1 MRVGIIGITGMLGHH
16 AAIAAQAAGH
26 EVVGI
31 CRQGSDLSKI
41 ADLGDIEIRHGTLGV
56 ENLMQTSLDGLD
68 GVINSAGWYPTLPIS
83 GEAAAAE
90 ALEEMQTFY
99 AACKHNDIKHIVYV
113 GASIALPISDTGI
126 GHADLNYDS
135 TPEDQNPYLQAKY
148 ALDQLALEQAHAG
161 LPVCI
166 AIPAMTFGE
175 YDYGPTT
182 GQLITRIANDDM
194 PGYVKGNRNAIYAGD
209 AGRGLVLALEKGRSG
224 ERYLLTGHN
233 SNMDELTAQIAKVT
247 GKKQPKKSPL
257 WLAKW
262 LNRRQTKQWNN
273 GGPEPAIS
281 ETAIAIMSAGQ
292 YLDGGKAE
300 AELGFKA
307 ETTLEDALS
316 KAYVWF
322 QAQDYIKH

>member
-16 AAIAAQAAGH
+16 TAIAAQAAGH
-26 EVVGI
+26 DVVGI

-56 ENLMQTSLDGLD
+56 ENLMQTALDGLD
-68 GVINSAGWYPTLPIS
+68 GVINCAGWYPTLPIT
-83 GEAAAAE
+83 GQQAAE
-90 ALEEMQTFY
+90 EALCEMRSFY
-99 AACKHNDIKHIVYV
+99 AACKHNQLKHIVYV
-113 GASIALPISDTGI
+113 GASIALPISDTGV
-126 GHADLNYDS
+126 GHADLQYDNQP
-135 TPEDQNPYLQAKY
+135 TNQNPYLQAKY
-148 ALDQLALEQAHAG
+148 ALDKLALDEAAAG
-161 LPVCI
+161 MPVCI

-209 AGRGLVLALEKGRSG
+209 AGRGLVLALEKGKGG

-233 SNMDELTAQIAKVT
+233 ANMDVLTALIAKVT

-262 LNRRQTKQWNN
+262 LNRRQTKKWEH

-292 YLDGGKAE
+292 HLDGSKAE
-300 AELGFKA
+300 TELGFKA
-307 ETTLEDALS
+307 EVSLEDAIN

-322 QAQDYIKH
+322 KQENFIEA